1 MAGNYDCEINTC
13 ERIMSLAERL
23 QRSLTRK
30 KVSPRKASLAV
41 GASSNFIYDI
51 LNDKVKSPRA
61 DTLAELAGYLDVSL
75 TWLLT
80 GRMGSGES
88 PGVRVVGKAEAG
100 AWREINNFEETT
112 EYTPIAPVAAYP
124 AEAQFAVEVAGE
136 SVNNFCSSGGWVICV
151 RPDAYLPNGA
161 DEQKALNNKF
171 VVVERINADGLVETT
186 IKKYVVNG
194 ESIEL
199 RPDSNDPRHQKP
211 VRYDEKNGATVQ
223 ISGVVIL
230 KLEPAP

>member
-1 MAGNYDCEINTC
+1 
-13 ERIMSLAERL
+13 MSLAERL
-23 QRSLTRK
+23 QRAISRK
-30 KVSPRKASLAV
+30 KVTPRKASLAV

-61 DTLAELAGYLDVSL
+61 DTLAELASYLDVSL

-100 AWREINNFEETT
+100 AWREINNFEENA

-124 AEAQFAVEVAGE
+124 AESQFAVEVAGE
-136 SVNNFCSSGGWVICV
+136 SVNNFCASGGWVICV
-151 RPDAYLPNGA
+151 RLEAYLPNGA
-161 DEQKALNNKF
+161 DERKTLHNKF

-186 IKKYVVNG
+186 IKKFVLNDEAV
-194 ESIEL
+194 EL
-199 RPDSNDPRHQKP
+199 HPDSSDPRHQKP
-211 VRYDEKNGATVQ
+211 IRYDEKNGATVQ
-223 ISGVVIL
+223 IGGVVIL